1 MDLINFFTIDN
12 KSGYKTKES
21 FLKKNHN
28 DLYYEIL
35 NYTSHF
41 ESISFKIK
49 IWHYSY
55 SLKP

>member
-28 DLYYEIL
+28 D
-35 NYTSHF
+35 
-41 ESISFKIK
+41 FK
-49 IWHYSY
+49 
-55 SLKP
+55 LCR